1 MSGES
6 AVSRRYAEKL
16 DANDPLGGFRDR
28 FVIADPEVIYL
39 DGNSLGRLPAATAAF
54 LAKVVRDQWGGGLV
68 RSWQTWIDWAARL
81 GDQLAGHVLGARPG
95 EVVLSDSTS
104 VNLYKLAAAALAA
117 APDRRSIVLDA
128 EDFPTDRYIVQ
139 GLAAE
144 RDLTVRAL
152 QSDIDTGL
160 DLDQLRTALDD
171 DVALVVLS
179 HVSYRSGAVVDMSAV
194 NAAARTVGALVLW
207 DLSHAAGAVPVR
219 LNASQADLAVGCT
232 YKYLNGGPGSPAFLY
247 VRRELQ
253 SVLRQPIWGW
263 FGQHDQFRMGPAY
276 EPVDQVERFLAG
288 TPPVLSLAA
297 VEPALDL
304 VAQAGMDAIG
314 AKGELLGRLVVDLMP
329 HEMRLASPAAAADRG
344 CHVSLEHP
352 EAWRICRALAEEG
365 VICDYRVPDR
375 LRIGPSP
382 LYTRFVDVWDAMDR
396 LRVLLT
402 NRAYERLPEH
412 LARVT

>member
-54 LAKVVRDQWGGGLV
+54 LDKVVRDQWGGGLV

-314 AKGELLGRLVVDLMP
+314 AKGELLGRLVVDLAP